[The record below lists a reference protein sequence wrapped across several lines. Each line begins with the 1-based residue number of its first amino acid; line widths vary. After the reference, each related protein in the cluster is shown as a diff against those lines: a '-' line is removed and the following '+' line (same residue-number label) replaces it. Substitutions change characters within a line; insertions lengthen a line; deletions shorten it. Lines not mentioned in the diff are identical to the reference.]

1 VVTITT
7 VGYGDVVPV
16 TAAGRG
22 VAFGL
27 MLVGI
32 TLFGAVTANLA
43 SFLVKSEDPKEA
55 MLKELLAEVKTLKE
69 ELAREKA
76 EA

>member
-1 VVTITT
+1 
-7 VGYGDVVPV
+7 
-16 TAAGRG
+16 
-22 VAFGL
+22 